1 MESLA
6 RSDVFFI
13 ITTMAVVV
21 VGAILVTGLVYI
33 ILILRSLR
41 RLSKTAERVTEVVGT
56 DVAELRQNIKDKG
69 LSVTAFAKFF
79 HSLARRKIF
88 PKGKAK

>member
-13 ITTMAVVV
+13 VTTFVVV
-21 VGAILVTGLVYI
+21 VIGAILIVGLLYVI
-33 ILILRSLR
+33 MILRSIK
-41 RLSKTAERVTEVVGT
+41 RLSKTAERVTEVVGA
-56 DVAELRQNIKDKG
+56 DVAELRQNIKAKG
-69 LSVTAFAKFF
+69 LSLTAFAKFF

-88 PKGKAK
+88 SKSKK